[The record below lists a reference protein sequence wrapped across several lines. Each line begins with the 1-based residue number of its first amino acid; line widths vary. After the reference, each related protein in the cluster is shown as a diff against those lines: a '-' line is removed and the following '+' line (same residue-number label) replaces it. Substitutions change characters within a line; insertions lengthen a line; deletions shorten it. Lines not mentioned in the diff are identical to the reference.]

1 MDFAEGLG
9 RRAVPDRPC
18 LLKEKIIHYWKETE
32 NRDLKKPGGNGR
44 KTGKM
49 RGEREG
55 KTGGRKELKME
66 GRKNKTVKK
75 PEEDPNGK

>member
-1 MDFAEGLG
+1 
-9 RRAVPDRPC
+9 
-18 LLKEKIIHYWKETE
+18 
-32 NRDLKKPGGNGR
+32 
-44 KTGKM
+44 M

-75 PEEDPNGK
+75 LEEAPNGK